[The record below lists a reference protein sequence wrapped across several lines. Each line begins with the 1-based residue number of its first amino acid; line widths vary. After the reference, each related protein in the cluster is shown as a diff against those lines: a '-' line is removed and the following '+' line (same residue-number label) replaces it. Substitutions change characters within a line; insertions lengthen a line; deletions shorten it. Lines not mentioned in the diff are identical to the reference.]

1 MRSWR
6 FPNAKL
12 AFLVAGACLCGFL
25 VAGCDERVQVT
36 RDPDVRIAKLATWA
50 WRPVAAAS
58 ARDTRPVVSRDVVSR
73 DVVSRKD
80 TVVRDANANNDIVR
94 DRVKNAIQQTLM
106 SKGLTQIS
114 DPAAADFL
122 VDYHFA
128 VQRHDQTVQTVYP
141 GGYPGVVCG
150 PFGCWEGWG
159 YGPPEVGYERIR
171 FREGTIVFDFLQRST
186 KHLVYR
192 AIGEKPV
199 NRNAFSLTQDE
210 INGLVHHLLKD
221 LKTGK

>member
-1 MRSWR
+1 MRSWH
-6 FPNAKL
+6 FPKTKL
-12 AFLVAGACLCGFL
+12 AFLAAGVCLCGL
-25 VAGCDERVQVT
+25 LAAGCDERVQIT
-36 RDPDVRIAKLATWA
+36 RDPDIRIAKLATWA

-58 ARDTRPVVSRDVVSR
+58 ARDTRPVVSRDVISR
-73 DVVSRKD
+73 RD
-80 TVVRDANANNDIVR
+80 TMVRDTNANNDIVR
-94 DRVKNAIQQTLM
+94 DRVKNAIQQALM
-106 SKGLTQIS
+106 AKGLTQIS

-128 VQRHDQTVQTVYP
+128 VENHNATVQTVYQ

-150 PFGCWEGWG
+150 PFRCWESWGW
-159 YGPPEVGYERIR
+159 GPPEVGYERIR
-171 FREGTIVFDFLQRST
+171 FREGTIVFDFVQQST
-186 KHLVYR
+186 KQLVYR

-199 NRNAFSLTQDE
+199 NRNTFSLTQDE

>member
-1 MRSWR
+1 MRYWR
-6 FPNAKL
+6 FPKAKL
-12 AFLVAGACLCGFL
+12 ASLAAGACLCGL
-25 VAGCDERVQVT
+25 LAAGCDEHVQIT
-36 RDPDVRIAKLATWA
+36 RDPDIRIARSATWA

-58 ARDTRPVVSRDVVSR
+58 ARDTRPVVSRDVISR
-73 DVVSRKD
+73 RD

-94 DRVKNAIQQTLM
+94 DRVRNAIQQALM
-106 SKGLTQIS
+106 SKGLTQVS
-114 DPAAADFL
+114 DPATADFL

-128 VQRHDQTVQTVYP
+128 VERHDQTVQTVYP

-150 PFGCWEGWG
+150 PFRCWEGWG

-171 FREGTIVFDFLQRST
+171 FREGTIVFDFLQSST

-199 NRNAFSLTQDE
+199 NRNAFSLTQDD
-210 INGLVHHLLKD
+210 IDGLVHHLLKD